1 MSNVKIQRSKTVFL
15 KNLILSL
22 NFAYQNLLGY
32 FDSLAISKS
41 LILPDAGLT
50 MRIIFKIL
58 QNYSEMFARLER
70 QVEMKCCRNYEEV
83 KMMMESWMGS
93 KWRETSGQLKLVRIE
108 CKRLGI
114 PVRLEGK
121 PRAPSERGFVH
132 VSQAPS
138 WRHET
143 VTVKGKSQERYRDL
157 QSGRFI
163 QNPFKKR

>member
-1 MSNVKIQRSKTVFL
+1 MAES
-15 KNLILSL
+15 
-22 NFAYQNLLGY
+22 
-32 FDSLAISKS
+32 
-41 LILPDAGLT
+41 
-50 MRIIFKIL
+50 
-58 QNYSEMFARLER
+58 NYSEMFARLER

-83 KMMMESWMGS
+83 KMTMESWMGS
-93 KWRETSGQLKLVRIE
+93 KWRDTSGQLKLVRIE

-121 PRAPSERGFVH
+121 PEAPSEKGLGFVH